1 LIKNLFAFVNYP
13 ACPVIKAGTLSNETR
28 KISHAKDMI
37 PKDRAN
43 NFPKLKINL
52 KEEN

>member
-1 LIKNLFAFVNYP
+1 MSGNKSWVF
-13 ACPVIKAGTLSNETR
+13 ETR

-37 PKDRAN
+37 PKDRAK

>member
-1 LIKNLFAFVNYP
+1 LFTFVNYP
-13 ACPVIKAGTLSNETR
+13 ARLVLKAGSLRNETR

-37 PKDRAN
+37 PKDRAK